1 MWRLISRVWQRFYG
15 FTHAVNQSYTISTLS
30 YAPVVLSKNLAR
42 ILKQLIINF
51 TMSLDWDRPNTH
63 AQMKP
68 RCSPNR
74 YLGSRRM
81 LLSFSCVLCCFQ
93 SQCGRRRRGDWWV
106 EPRAWWREPSL
117 LAPAICSYPRTPL
130 HWPPPKVYLC
140 MVCRQGSGK
149 VDFAFAWFPIVL
161 ATSVT
166 QIGAPDHAPHLPV
179 LPPAL
184 HMLSRAIYSSTHV
197 GPTSMSRRSSF
208 PTSSSPAWSGGR
220 HRRHGALLPLC
231 PCGCCAGA
239 TATPRHREMQR
250 RGGGVIEMVQ
260 QQLRSTRARVGMV
273 WAGLKMGTRTG
284 RTCRTVLCNSQKEK
298 LKLIVCLL

>member
-74 YLGSRRM
+74 YLGSWRM
-81 LLSFSCVLCCFQ
+81 LLSFSCVLCCSQ
-93 SQCGRRRRGDWWV
+93 SMCGRRRRGDWWV
-106 EPRAWWREPSL
+106 EPRAWWADGAREPSL

-130 HWPPPKVYLC
+130 YWPRAKYISAC

-184 HMLSRAIYSSTHV
+184 HMLSRAIYSLH
-197 GPTSMSRRSSF
+197 MS
-208 PTSSSPAWSGGR
+208 
-220 HRRHGALLPLC
+220 ALPRW
-231 PCGCCAGA
+231 AGA
-239 TATPRHREMQR
+239 PAFPLPHPLPDLAVDTAAMELCFPSALAVVAPGR
-250 RGGGVIEMVQ
+250 RRRQG
-260 QQLRSTRARVGMV
+260 
-273 WAGLKMGTRTG
+273 TG
-284 RTCRTVLCNSQKEK
+284 RCKGAAAEWLRWYNNS
-298 LKLIVCLL
+298 